1 MAITPIDVQVN
12 MAQMLEV
19 GKSEHAKQGA
29 ISEQQHLL
37 HKESSDK
44 SNQVGKRLEEMRE
57 GEKTAIRDEDK
68 KGDKR
73 DSSSS
78 YKDKKESSE
87 KPKKMI
93 DERMGN
99 IIDIF
104 K

>member
-1 MAITPIDVQVN
+1 MAITPIDIQVN

-29 ISEQQHLL
+29 IAEQQQLL

-68 KGDKR
+68 KGDNR
-73 DSSSS
+73 ERRSRE
-78 YKDKKESSE
+78 KDKKESSE
-87 KPKKMI
+87 KPGKMI

>member
-12 MAQMLEV
+12 MAQMQEI
-19 GKSEHAKQGA
+19 GKGEHAKQGA
-29 ISEQQHLL
+29 IAEQQQFL
-37 HKESSDK
+37 HKESSDR

-68 KGDKR
+68 KGSSRERSSSEKDKR
-73 DSSSS
+73 
-78 YKDKKESSE
+78 ESSE
-87 KPKKMI
+87 KPGKMT